1 MTDSNRQVYIS
12 YAWGGDSERVVDA
25 IDADLKGRGIVVVR
39 DKRDLGYKGMINA
52 FMQEIGRG
60 HAVVVVISDK
70 YLRSPNCMFEL
81 VEIVKNKD
89 ARDRIFPVVLQ
100 DADIYNPVNR
110 IRYIK
115 HWEDKLKE
123 LDEAMRS
130 VSATNLQGMREEI
143 DTYDAIRDHVARLT
157 FMLKDMNTLTP
168 EMHENS
174 NFSMLI
180 ASLEQR
186 LRGAAPSAAAQVAAP
201 APVPVAPVASSPAP
215 AVDPAAYLAEIT
227 RRLMKD
233 GYEPL
238 KGERFGPMRFKV
250 AFERI
255 VRGFLGADHFRVVAI
270 EVNPLSR
277 ERVAVIDEQL
287 KAYAKDLGS
296 KNNSNNF
303 VTGVILS
310 GSVSDDVKDFVYQI
324 KSPKLGWT
332 DGCISAV
339 VVYSATENDIFYPTE
354 LPSDLGSDFEE
365 NIKKHLAT

>member
-12 YAWGGDSERVVDA
+12 YAWGGDSERVVDV
-25 IDADLKGRGIVVVR
+25 IDADLQGRGIVVVR
-39 DKRDLGYKGMINA
+39 DKRDLGYKGMIQD

-70 YLRSPNCMFEL
+70 YLKSPNCMFEL

-89 ARDRIFPVVLQ
+89 VRDRIFPVVLG

-123 LDEAMRS
+123 LDEAMHS

-143 DTYDAIRDHVARLT
+143 DTYDAIRDHVAGLT

-180 ASLEQR
+180 ASLERR
-186 LRGAAPSAAAQVAAP
+186 LKDAVPPAAAGVASPAP
-201 APVPVAPVASSPAP
+201 APVAPPAP
-215 AVDPAAYLAEIT
+215 AADTAAYTAEIT
-227 RRLMKD
+227 TRLMKN

-238 KGERFGPMRFKV
+238 KGERFGSLRFKV

-255 VRGFLGADHFRVVAI
+255 VKGFLAADHFRVVAI
-270 EVNPLSR
+270 EINPLSL
-277 ERVAVIDEQL
+277 ERVVATAEQL
-287 KAYAKDLGS
+287 RAYANDLYN
-296 KNNSNNF
+296 KNDSNNF
-303 VTGVILS
+303 VTGIILT
-310 GSVSDDVKDFVYQI
+310 GNVSDEVRDFVYQI
-324 KSPKLGWT
+324 KPPKLGWT
-332 DGCISAV
+332 DGCITAL
-339 VVYSATENDIFYPTE
+339 VVYGATENDIFYPAE
-354 LPSDLGSDFEE
+354 LPNELGSDFEE
-365 NIKKHLAT
+365 NIKKHLAP

>member
-1 MTDSNRQVYIS
+1 M
-12 YAWGGDSERVVDA
+12 
-25 IDADLKGRGIVVVR
+25 R
-39 DKRDLGYKGMINA
+39 DKRDLGYKGMIQD

-60 HAVVVVISDK
+60 HAVVVVISNK
-70 YLRSPNCMFEL
+70 YLKSPNCMFEL

-89 ARDRIFPVVLQ
+89 VRDRIFPVVLR

-123 LDEAMRS
+123 LDEAMHS

-143 DTYDAIRDHVARLT
+143 DTYDAIRDHVAGLT

-180 ASLEQR
+180 ASLEKR
-186 LRGAAPSAAAQVAAP
+186 LKDAAPPAAARVAAP
-201 APVPVAPVASSPAP
+201 TPAPVAPSPAP
-215 AVDPAAYLAEIT
+215 AVDLAAYIAEIT
-227 RRLMKD
+227 KRLVKD

-238 KGERFGPMRFKV
+238 KGERFGSLRFKV

-255 VRGFLGADHFRVVAI
+255 VKGFLGADHFRVVAI
-270 EVNPLSR
+270 EVNPLSL
-277 ERVAVIDEQL
+277 ERVAAVDEQL
-287 KAYAKDLGS
+287 KAYANDLYN

-303 VTGVILS
+303 VTGIILT
-310 GSVSDDVKDFVYQI
+310 GSVSDEVRDFVYQI
-324 KSPKLGWT
+324 KPPKLGWT
-332 DGCISAV
+332 DGCITAV
-339 VVYSATENDIFYPTE
+339 VVYGATENDIFYPTE
-354 LPSDLGSDFEE
+354 LTNDLGSDFEE
-365 NIKKHLAT
+365 NIKKHLAP

>member
-25 IDADLKGRGIVVVR
+25 IDADLKDRGIVVVR
-39 DKRDLGYKGMINA
+39 DKRDLGYKGMIND

-60 HAVVVVISDK
+60 HAVVVVISEQ
-70 YLRSPNCMFEL
+70 YLKSPNCMFEL

-89 ARDRIFPVVLQ
+89 VRDRIFPVVLG

-123 LDEAMRS
+123 LDQAMHS

-143 DTYDAIRDHVARLT
+143 DTYDAIRDHVAGLT

-180 ASLEQR
+180 TSLEQR
-186 LRGAAPSAAAQVAAP
+186 LKDAPPLTTAPVPAPTPAVAPAAPSAA
-201 APVPVAPVASSPAP
+201 P
-215 AVDPAAYLAEIT
+215 AVDLTAYIT
-227 RRLMKD
+227 DITTRLVND

-238 KGERFGPMRFKV
+238 KGERFGSLRFKV
-250 AFERI
+250 AFEKI
-255 VRGFLGADHFRVVAI
+255 VKGFLGADYFRVVGI
-270 EVNPLSR
+270 EVNPLSQ

-287 KAYAKDLGS
+287 KAYAKDLYN
-296 KNNSNNF
+296 KNHSNNF
-303 VTGVILS
+303 VTGIILT
-310 GSVSDDVKDFVYQI
+310 GSVSDEVKDSVYQI
-324 KSPKLGWT
+324 KPPELGWT
-332 DGCISAV
+332 EGCISAL

-354 LPSDLGSDFEE
+354 LTSDLGSNFEE
-365 NIKKHLAT
+365 NIKKHLAP